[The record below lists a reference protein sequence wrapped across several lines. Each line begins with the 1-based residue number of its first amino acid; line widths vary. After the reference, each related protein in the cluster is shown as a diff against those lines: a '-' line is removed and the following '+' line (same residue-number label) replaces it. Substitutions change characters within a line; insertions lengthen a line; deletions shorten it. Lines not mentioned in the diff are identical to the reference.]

1 MCGITG
7 YWVRRGDPTPWLKD
21 LGASVESLRARG
33 PDDNGVWV
41 RPGGRVALGQTRLSI
56 LDLSPLGHQP
66 MRSPSGQ
73 IQMVFNGEVYNFA
86 TIRGELEALGYT
98 FRGTGD
104 SEVILSAF
112 QEWGPRAVDK
122 FVGMFAIALWNE
134 AERRMVLLRDRMGVK
149 PLYYAW
155 DGNRFWFGSELKA
168 LRAFDA
174 WQPEIDR
181 NAVGEYLQFGYI
193 SAPRSVY
200 RNVGKL
206 LPGHWLELGEVGE
219 PVQHK
224 YWDATTGGTSGP
236 NGDNRGL
243 SPVVEADLE
252 RELEHQLVDAFRYRM
267 VSDVPVGVFLSGG
280 IDSSLVA
287 AILQRY
293 GGGELRTFTIGF
305 DDPRFDESPHAKA
318 VAQHLG
324 THHTEQILTVR
335 DMEEVLTCWGDLFD
349 EPFGDSSGV
358 PTYLVSRLA
367 RQHVKVALSADGG
380 DELFNGY
387 SHYTILMGRERQ
399 LARWPM
405 PARSMFSKSLGAFG
419 PGSLTAIADNLPLPA
434 KYRHAARRNF
444 MERLEK
450 LRVMMPRLDRTQLY
464 DLAMSSWTPWEVES
478 LLGDYSLRETRA
490 HRAEHFADQMAHTD
504 IGHFLPDDILVKV
517 DRTTMACGLEGRE
530 PLLDHRLAEFA
541 LKLPL
546 SMRRGPLGPKHLMR
560 KILYKYVPREI
571 LERPKQGF
579 AVPLSR
585 WLRGDLSTLVD
596 EYLSPARIKDGG
608 LFDPD
613 QVAQAVRNFRDGGTA
628 NDRLDTQKLWYLLA
642 FEMWRSRWMTGE
654 KKQEEGAFD
663 ARAVHYQ

>member
-7 YWVRRGDPTPWLKD
+7 YWVRRGDPAPWLGD
-21 LGASVESLRARG
+21 LGASVQALRARG

-66 MRSPSGQ
+66 MRSTHGHLH
-73 IQMVFNGEVYNFA
+73 MVFNGEVYNFA
-86 TIRGELEALGYT
+86 TIRGELETLGHS
-98 FRGTGD
+98 FRSTGD
-104 SEVILSAF
+104 SEVILAAF
-112 QEWGPRAVDK
+112 QEWGPKAVDK

-134 AERRMVLLRDRMGVK
+134 RERRMVLLRDRMGVK

-155 DGNRFWFGSELKA
+155 DGSRFWFGSELKA

-174 WQPEIDR
+174 WEPEIDR
-181 NAVGEYLQFGYI
+181 DAVGEYLQFGYI

-200 RNVGKL
+200 RNVRKL
-206 LPGHWLELGEVGE
+206 MPGHWLELGEVGE
-219 PVQHK
+219 PVQHR
-224 YWDATTGGTSGP
+224 YWQAPQTLTPALSQG
-236 NGDNRGL
+236 RG
-243 SPVVEADLE
+243 SEEELE
-252 RELEHQLVDAFRYRM
+252 RELEHHLIDAFRYRM

-293 GGGELRTFTIGF
+293 GSGELRTFTIGF

-318 VAQHLG
+318 VARHLG
-324 THHTEQILTVR
+324 TKHTEQIVTAD

-367 RQHVKVALSADGG
+367 RSHVKVALSADGG

-387 SHYTILMGRERQ
+387 SHYTILMERERS
-399 LARWPM
+399 LAKWPLA
-405 PARSMFSKSLGAFG
+405 ARSMFSKSLGAFG
-419 PGSLTAIADNLPLPA
+419 PGSLTTLAGSLPLPA

-444 MERLEK
+444 AERLEK
-450 LRVMMPRLDRTQLY
+450 LRVMMPALERTQLY
-464 DLAMSSWTPWEVES
+464 DLAMSSWTPWEIERLVGE
-478 LLGDYSLRETRA
+478 YKLRETRA
-490 HRAEHFADQMAHTD
+490 PASELFADQMSHTD
-504 IGHFLPDDILVKV
+504 VQHYLPDDILVKV
-517 DRTTMACGLEGRE
+517 DRTTMACGLEGRD
-530 PLLDHRLAEFA
+530 PLLDHRLVEFA
-541 LKLPL
+541 LGLPL

-579 AVPLSR
+579 GVPLSR
-585 WLRGDLSTLVD
+585 WLRGDLSNLVD
-596 EYLSPARIKDGG
+596 EYLAPARIKDGG
-608 LFDPD
+608 LFDPGE
-613 QVAQAVRNFRDGGTA
+613 VAQAVSNFRDGGTA

-642 FEMWRSRWMTGE
+642 FEMWRSRWMSRDT
-654 KKQEEGAFD
+654 KQELEDAPD